1 MFHASKTAKMI
12 KVISL
17 SSTLTPNF
25 CGQTRRL
32 RDVPPFWHD
41 GDMSSTACRR
51 RHVYVSDDT
60 TWQSYRPRWR
70 RRNVDVKN
78 TFVCDVGILTFNFRV
93 FVQRRRVVDDV
104 SSSPCRCRR
113 RRDIS
118 STLTI
123 DIKTL
128 RYTTRLHDMLS
139 FWHCVFVQ
147 RTRLFVYRVEIASTQ
162 RLYRHFFIAWHSAIR
177 YHIYLCTIR
186 HLSRLGLMTSCT
198 TSTFLPPPGEQFYSV
213 KLATPGDLTEK

>member
-1 MFHASKTAKMI
+1 LFHASKTAKMI

-51 RHVYVSDDT
+51 RHVNVSDDT

-78 TFVCDVGILTFNFRV
+78 TFVCDVGILAFNFRV
-93 FVQRRRVVDDV
+93 FVQRRRVVDDNV
-104 SSSPCRCRR
+104 PMTATSWH
-113 RRDIS
+113 I
-118 STLTI
+118 I
-123 DIKTL
+123 DADDRHKNDEVYNPFARHVILFTFTF
-128 RYTTRLHDMLS
+128 RI
-139 FWHCVFVQ
+139 FVQ
-147 RTRLFVYRVEIASTQ
+147 RTRLFVYPVEIVSTQ
-162 RLYRHFFIAWHSAIR
+162 RRYRHFFIAWHSAVR
-177 YHIYLCTIR
+177 NS
-186 HLSRLGLMTSCT
+186 HLTYISPQYDTW
-198 TSTFLPPPGEQFYSV
+198 
-213 KLATPGDLTEK
+213 AD